1 MRQFLVRLAGLA
13 LILSTAACGGASGPE
28 FVWFRAIHAMPDGPG
43 LRASYEAFAFRRSLA
58 FGLASDEVG
67 ESLLSGSD
75 SNALLTV
82 EYRQADGT
90 IAGTL
95 LTLDVP
101 IEKDSMS
108 TVIVTGWFDAPET
121 VTIVTPRR
129 PRPLPAL
136 FFQFAHAAPGV
147 SALDVY
153 VTAPDTELSSTAPLA
168 TIQPLGHSA
177 SLEVP
182 FGDTRIRLTAA
193 GTLDLVMDSGKLG
206 FPEVTAST
214 GPGAEWLFVARHA
227 LTGGP
232 SPVSLLATSGRNNVT
247 YHDVDT
253 PATVRAV
260 HAAAGVAAVDLVAAT
275 DPETSVYAGLE
286 YRQRSPVVAVP
297 PGKYDLEFRLTETA
311 AVIASREFELFSGN
325 PYVAYL
331 ITTDGADGVLL
342 SDAPA
347 RSVANEARMRFANLA
362 PDSEFFS
369 IYLTGSETE
378 ERSAANRL
386 VFDMR
391 FGTITPYLARAPGQY
406 FLTLTERFYESA
418 AEAEDAVETVTLG
431 PLPFELTA
439 GEVQSLLLFAPEEG
453 SQTEVLEVF
462 DDRLP

>member
-28 FVWFRAIHAMPDGPG
+28 FVWFRAMHAMPDGPG
-43 LRASYEAFAFRRSLA
+43 LRASYEDFAFRRNLA
-58 FGLASDEVG
+58 FGLATDEVG
-67 ESLLSGSD
+67 ESLLSASD
-75 SNALLTV
+75 SSALLTV
-82 EYRQADGT
+82 EYKQSDGT

-101 IEKDSMS
+101 VEKDSMS

-121 VTIVTPRR
+121 ITIVTPRR
-129 PRPLPAL
+129 PRPLAAL
-136 FFQFAHAAPGV
+136 YFQFAHAAPGIG
-147 SALDVY
+147 ALDVY
-153 VTAPDTELSSTAPLA
+153 VTAPETELSATAPLA

-177 SLEVP
+177 SVEVP

-193 GTLDLVMDSGKLG
+193 GTLDLVMDSGELS
-206 FPEVTAST
+206 FPEATTST
-214 GPGAEWLFVARHA
+214 GPGAEWLFVARHS

-232 SPVSLLATSGRNNVT
+232 SPVSLMATTGRDNVT
-247 YHDVDT
+247 YHDMDT

-260 HAAAGVAAVDLVAAT
+260 HAAAEVAAVDLVAAT
-275 DPETSVYAGLE
+275 DPATPVYAGLE
-286 YRQRSPVVAVP
+286 YRQRSPVVAAP
-297 PGKYDLEFRLTETA
+297 PGKYNLEFRLTENA
-311 AVIASREFELFSGN
+311 AVVASREFELFRGN
-325 PYVAYL
+325 PYAAFL
-331 ITTDGADGVLL
+331 ITTDEGDGVLL
-342 SDAPA
+342 SDSPA
-347 RSVANEARMRFANLA
+347 RSVANEARTRFGNLA

-369 IYLTGSETE
+369 IYLTSTETE
-378 ERSAANRL
+378 ERGDENRL

-391 FGTITPYLARAPGQY
+391 FGTITPYLARPPGQY
-406 FLTLTERFYESA
+406 FLTLTERFYETI

-431 PLPFELTA
+431 PLPIELTA

>member
-13 LILSTAACGGASGPE
+13 LILSTAACGGTSGPE
-28 FVWFRAIHAMPDGPG
+28 FIWFRAMHAMPDGPG
-43 LRASYEAFAFRRSLA
+43 LRASYDDFAFRRNLA

-67 ESLLSGSD
+67 ESLLSASD
-75 SNALLTV
+75 TSALLTV
-82 EYRQADGT
+82 EYRQPDGT

-101 IEKDSMS
+101 VEKDSMS

-129 PRPLPAL
+129 PRPLAAL
-136 FFQFAHAAPGV
+136 YFQFAHAAPGV
-147 SALDVY
+147 GALDVY
-153 VTAPDTELSSTAPLA
+153 VTGPDTELSSTAPLA

-177 SLEVP
+177 SVEVP
-182 FGDTRIRLTAA
+182 FGDTHIRLTAA
-193 GTLDLVMDSGKLG
+193 GTLDLVMDSGKLT

-227 LTGGP
+227 LTGGA
-232 SPVSLLATSGRNNVT
+232 SPVSLMATSGRNNVT
-247 YHDVDT
+247 YHDLDT

-260 HAAAGVAAVDLVAAT
+260 HAAAGVGAVDFLAAT
-275 DPETSVYAGLE
+275 DPETQLYSGLE
-286 YRQRSPVVAVP
+286 YRQRSPLVAAP
-297 PGKYDLEFRLTETA
+297 PGKYNLEFR
-311 AVIASREFELFSGN
+311 AVADASVVATRPFELIAGN
-325 PYVAYL
+325 PYAAFL

-342 SDAPA
+342 SDSPA
-347 RSVANEARMRFANLA
+347 RSIATEARMRFGNVA

-369 IYLTGSETE
+369 IYLTSSETE
-378 ERSAANRL
+378 ERSAENRL
-386 VFDMR
+386 VLDMR

-406 FLTLTERFYESA
+406 FLTLTERFYETA

-431 PLPFELTA
+431 PLPLELSA
-439 GEVQSLLLFAPEEG
+439 GDVLSLLLFAPEEG
-453 SQTEVLEVF
+453 SQTEVLEIF